1 MFLFL
6 VGSTDE
12 EATKHSLCRVE
23 MGLDKAHWRN
33 EVHGVFRVKN
43 TGDKVA
49 GNEAES
55 KMALKRE

>member
-1 MFLFL
+1 M